1 MIKKLS
7 VFILFFSILF
17 SQGRREENISYN
29 INFIKSF
36 DNINGW
42 NNTIHGWKSKK
53 NKIPSW
59 NTEKNIEN
67 TLWYNSLGKINLK
80 KLEIYNVE
88 ELPDIVILRIIF
100 TDGSYRYPTIYEGWY
115 TYDTQR
121 IIIFNKNELR
131 NKLIFKKNNKVNQI
145 LISSDYSYTS
155 PPVIDDKFLSLKS
168 KVEVNQLIESK
179 IKGYLKDKNDDDDY
193 YFKNFY
199 IDYFIYDN
207 MIQFYLSQDE
217 IWGIT
222 SSLDGS
228 RDRYIYGEYERY
240 GDGNID
246 FKSMYFES
254 SFQEFESFF
263 KKLLD

>member
-7 VFILFFSILF
+7 VFILFFTILF

-36 DNINGW
+36 DNITGW
-42 NNTIHGWKSKK
+42 NKTIHGWKSKK

-67 TLWYNSLGKINLK
+67 TRWYNSLGKINLK

-88 ELPDIVILRIIF
+88 ELTDIVILRIVFNI
-100 TDGSYRYPTIYEGWY
+100 GSFSYPTIYEGWS

-131 NKLIFKKNNKVNQI
+131 NKLIFKNNNEVNQI

-155 PPVIDDKFLSLKS
+155 PHGIDDSFLSLKS

-179 IKGYLKDKNDDDDY
+179 IKRYLEDKNNDDNY
-193 YFKNFY
+193 YFNNFY

-207 MIQFYLSQDE
+207 IIQFYLSRE
-217 IWGIT
+217 TT
-222 SSLDGS
+222 SSYS
-228 RDRYIYGEYERY
+228 QKRHIYGEYEGRRE
-240 GDGNID
+240 GNID

-254 SFQEFESFF
+254 PFQEFESFF